1 MISLRDLALALGVIT
16 LWGLHINVIRIGAL
30 EVPPLF
36 LLCMR
41 FSLCVLIFLPFAKK
55 ISRSELKNLFLYAFP
70 YLGIHLSTLFIALRN
85 IDSSLAGL
93 LLQTEMPFAILI
105 GWFFLG
111 ERFGLKTTIGLAIA
125 LIGVLLILYRPMEG
139 FVLWGAIFC
148 LISAFSWSIGAVRMK
163 YIQSLDLPTM
173 TAYSFAMMLPL
184 IAVASYMLETDQI
197 VELQNANHYK
207 LGFVLFYQ
215 VILMSLCL
223 FWWKGI
229 MHRNPVYLVIPLT
242 LLQPLITLL
251 GGYFILGET
260 LSTQVLM
267 GGAVT
272 AIGVAIVVL
281 RKTRKA
287 ADPV

>member
-1 MISLRDLALALGVIT
+1 
-16 LWGLHINVIRIGAL
+16 
-30 EVPPLF
+30 
-36 LLCMR
+36 
-41 FSLCVLIFLPFAKK
+41 
-55 ISRSELKNLFLYAFP
+55 
-70 YLGIHLSTLFIALRN
+70 
-85 IDSSLAGL
+85 
-93 LLQTEMPFAILI
+93 
-105 GWFFLG
+105 
-111 ERFGLKTTIGLAIA
+111 
-125 LIGVLLILYRPMEG
+125 
-139 FVLWGAIFC
+139 
-148 LISAFSWSIGAVRMK
+148 MK